1 MNTLL
6 MISDFTTSSAGIII
20 GLITG
25 LVLILLGANYL
36 VDGSSSIAKKFGL
49 SEFVIGL
56 TIVGIGTSTPEMV
69 VSFMSS
75 IQDKAT
81 MAIGNIVGSNI
92 INTLLILGVT
102 AAISPLLITKD
113 NIRKD
118 IPLNI
123 GVTLLLILLGM
134 KNTIFGIGS
143 NELSRW
149 DGALFLI
156 IFVIYMWKSFT
167 SKSTDQAGQ
176 EDEGIELYPN
186 WMSVIFIV
194 SGLIGLIM
202 GGKVF
207 VTNAVRLAQEFNVS
221 EKFIA
226 ITIMALGTSLP
237 ELATCIVAALK
248 GRGQLALGNILGS
261 NIFNIIL
268 ILGGASLIRPLS
280 YAGISIV
287 DSVTLLLSSVMI
299 LLTAYTFK
307 KNMIDRIEGL
317 IFLGIEI
324 VYIWYLCM

>member
-167 SKSTDQAGQ
+167 SKSTDQVGQ

-287 DSVTLLLSSVMI
+287 DSVALLLSSVMI

>member
-1 MNTLL
+1 

-167 SKSTDQAGQ
+167 SKSTDSAGQ
-176 EDEGIELYPN
+176 DDEGIEIYPN
-186 WMSVIFIV
+186 WMSLIFIV
-194 SGLIGLIM
+194 SGLIGLVM

-287 DSVTLLLSSVMI
+287 DSVALLLSSVMI

>member
-1 MNTLL
+1 

-287 DSVTLLLSSVMI
+287 DSVALLLSSVMI

>member
-167 SKSTDQAGQ
+167 SKNTDQAGQ

>member
-194 SGLIGLIM
+194 SGLVGLIM

-221 EKFIA
+221 EKLIA

-280 YAGISIV
+280 YAGINIV

-307 KNMIDRIEGL
+307 KNMIDRVEGL

>member
-1 MNTLL
+1 MNSLL

-25 LVLILLGANYL
+25 LLLILLGANYL

-81 MAIGNIVGSNI
+81 MAIGNVVGSNI

-167 SKSTDQAGQ
+167 SKSTDQADQ

-221 EKFIA
+221 EKLIA

-280 YAGISIV
+280 YAGINIV

-307 KNMIDRIEGL
+307 KNMIDRVEGL

>member
-102 AAISPLLITKD
+102 ATISPLLITKD

-280 YAGISIV
+280 YAGINIV

-307 KNMIDRIEGL
+307 KNTIDRVEGL

>member
-1 MNTLL
+1 MNSLL

-25 LVLILLGANYL
+25 LLLILLGANYL

-81 MAIGNIVGSNI
+81 MAIGNVVGSNI

-167 SKSTDQAGQ
+167 SKSTDLDSQ
-176 EDEGIELYPN
+176 EDEGIELYTN

-280 YAGISIV
+280 YAGINIV

-307 KNMIDRIEGL
+307 KNMIDRVEGL

>member
-1 MNTLL
+1 MNSLL

-81 MAIGNIVGSNI
+81 MAIGNVVGSNI

-167 SKSTDQAGQ
+167 SKSTDLDSQ
-176 EDEGIELYPN
+176 EDEGIELYTN

-280 YAGISIV
+280 YAGINIV

-307 KNMIDRIEGL
+307 KNMIDRVEGL

>member
-167 SKSTDQAGQ
+167 SKSTDIASQ

-280 YAGISIV
+280 YAGINIV

-307 KNMIDRIEGL
+307 KNMIDRVEGL

>member
-1 MNTLL
+1 MNSLL

-25 LVLILLGANYL
+25 LLLILLGANYL

-167 SKSTDQAGQ
+167 SKSTDQADQ

-221 EKFIA
+221 EKLIA

-280 YAGISIV
+280 YAGINIV

-307 KNMIDRIEGL
+307 KNMIDRVEGL

>member
-1 MNTLL
+1 MNSLL

-25 LVLILLGANYL
+25 LLLILLGANYL

-81 MAIGNIVGSNI
+81 MAIGNVVGSNI

-167 SKSTDQAGQ
+167 SKSTDQADQ

-280 YAGISIV
+280 YAGINIV

-307 KNMIDRIEGL
+307 KNMIDRVEGL

>member
-280 YAGISIV
+280 YAGINIV

-307 KNMIDRIEGL
+307 KNMIDRVEGL

>member
-81 MAIGNIVGSNI
+81 MAIGNVVGSNI

-167 SKSTDQAGQ
+167 SKSTDHAGQ

-221 EKFIA
+221 EKLIA

-261 NIFNIIL
+261 IIFNIIL

-280 YAGISIV
+280 YAGINIV

-307 KNMIDRIEGL
+307 KNMIDRVEGL

>member
-81 MAIGNIVGSNI
+81 MAIGNVVGSNI

-221 EKFIA
+221 EKLIA

>member
-102 AAISPLLITKD
+102 AVISPLLITKD

-280 YAGISIV
+280 YAGINIV
-287 DSVTLLLSSVMI
+287 DSVALLLSSVMI

-307 KNMIDRIEGL
+307 KNMIDRVEGL

>member
-1 MNTLL
+1 MNSLL

-25 LVLILLGANYL
+25 LLLILLGANYL

-167 SKSTDQAGQ
+167 SKSTDLGSQ

-280 YAGISIV
+280 YAGINIV

-307 KNMIDRIEGL
+307 KNMIDRVEGL

>member
-1 MNTLL
+1 MNSLL

-25 LVLILLGANYL
+25 LALILLGANYL

-221 EKFIA
+221 EKLIA

-280 YAGISIV
+280 YAGINIV

-307 KNMIDRIEGL
+307 KNMIDRVEGL

>member
-167 SKSTDQAGQ
+167 SKSTDQADQ

-194 SGLIGLIM
+194 SGLIGLIL

-221 EKFIA
+221 EKLIA

-280 YAGISIV
+280 YAGINIV

-307 KNMIDRIEGL
+307 KNMIDRVEGL

>member
-167 SKSTDQAGQ
+167 SKSTDQVGQ

>member
-1 MNTLL
+1 MNSLL

-25 LVLILLGANYL
+25 LLLILLGANYL

-81 MAIGNIVGSNI
+81 MAIGNVVGSNI

-167 SKSTDQAGQ
+167 SKSTDQADQ

-221 EKFIA
+221 EKLIA

-268 ILGGASLIRPLS
+268 SLGGASLIRPLS
-280 YAGISIV
+280 YAGINIV

-307 KNMIDRIEGL
+307 KNMIDRVEGL

>member
-1 MNTLL
+1 MNSLL

-25 LVLILLGANYL
+25 LLLILLGANYL

-81 MAIGNIVGSNI
+81 MAIGNVVGSNI

-167 SKSTDQAGQ
+167 SKSTDQADQ

-221 EKFIA
+221 EKLIA

-280 YAGISIV
+280 YAGINIV
-287 DSVTLLLSSVMI
+287 DSVALLLSSVMI

-307 KNMIDRIEGL
+307 KNMIDRVEGL

>member
-156 IFVIYMWKSFT
+156 IFVDRK
-167 SKSTDQAGQ
+167 
-176 EDEGIELYPN
+176 
-186 WMSVIFIV
+186 
-194 SGLIGLIM
+194 
-202 GGKVF
+202 
-207 VTNAVRLAQEFNVS
+207 
-221 EKFIA
+221 
-226 ITIMALGTSLP
+226 
-237 ELATCIVAALK
+237 
-248 GRGQLALGNILGS
+248 
-261 NIFNIIL
+261 
-268 ILGGASLIRPLS
+268 
-280 YAGISIV
+280 SIV
-287 DSVTLLLSSVMI
+287 
-299 LLTAYTFK
+299 
-307 KNMIDRIEGL
+307 
-317 IFLGIEI
+317 
-324 VYIWYLCM
+324 

>member
-1 MNTLL
+1 

-167 SKSTDQAGQ
+167 SKSTDQARQ

>member
-1 MNTLL
+1 

-280 YAGISIV
+280 YAGINIV

-307 KNMIDRIEGL
+307 KNMIDRVEGL

>member
-1 MNTLL
+1 
-6 MISDFTTSSAGIII
+6 
-20 GLITG
+20 
-25 LVLILLGANYL
+25 
-36 VDGSSSIAKKFGL
+36 
-49 SEFVIGL
+49 
-56 TIVGIGTSTPEMV
+56 
-69 VSFMSS
+69 
-75 IQDKAT
+75 
-81 MAIGNIVGSNI
+81 
-92 INTLLILGVT
+92 
-102 AAISPLLITKD
+102 
-113 NIRKD
+113 
-118 IPLNI
+118 
-123 GVTLLLILLGM
+123 
-134 KNTIFGIGS
+134 
-143 NELSRW
+143 
-149 DGALFLI
+149 
-156 IFVIYMWKSFT
+156 
-167 SKSTDQAGQ
+167 
-176 EDEGIELYPN
+176 
-186 WMSVIFIV
+186 MSVIFIV

-221 EKFIA
+221 EKLIA

-280 YAGISIV
+280 YAGINIV

-307 KNMIDRIEGL
+307 KNMIDRVEGL

>member
-167 SKSTDQAGQ
+167 GKSTDHAGQ

>member
-81 MAIGNIVGSNI
+81 MAIGNVVGSNI

-167 SKSTDQAGQ
+167 SKSTDQADQ

-221 EKFIA
+221 EKLIA

-280 YAGISIV
+280 YAGINIV

-307 KNMIDRIEGL
+307 KNMIDRVEGL

>member
-81 MAIGNIVGSNI
+81 MAIGNVVGSNI

-221 EKFIA
+221 EKLIA

-280 YAGISIV
+280 YAGINIV

-307 KNMIDRIEGL
+307 KNMIDRVEGL

>member
-25 LVLILLGANYL
+25 LLLILLGANYL

-81 MAIGNIVGSNI
+81 MAIGNVVGSNI

-167 SKSTDQAGQ
+167 SKSTDQADQ

-221 EKFIA
+221 EKLIA

-280 YAGISIV
+280 YAGINIV

-307 KNMIDRIEGL
+307 KNMIDRVEGL